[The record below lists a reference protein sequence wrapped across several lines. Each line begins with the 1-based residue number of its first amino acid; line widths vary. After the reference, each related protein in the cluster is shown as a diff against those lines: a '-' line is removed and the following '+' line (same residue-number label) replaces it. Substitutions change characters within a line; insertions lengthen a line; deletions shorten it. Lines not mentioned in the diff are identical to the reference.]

1 MIRVKS
7 EKDIECMRESGKI
20 LASTLKLIE
29 KEIRPGIST
38 KYLDKIANEY
48 IISRGGKP
56 SFLKLYGFPASICS
70 SIDDIVVH
78 GIPRESD
85 ILQEGQI
92 IGVDC
97 GVKYKG
103 FHTDAART
111 FAVGEINDEKKKLI
125 EVTEKSF
132 FEGIKDLKAN
142 DRVGDIGARVQNYV
156 EKHGFSVVRDLV
168 GHGVGKEMHED
179 PSIPNFGRMGLGEKI
194 PANCTLAI
202 EPMVNAGSYEVVFN
216 GMWDVRTKDGRPSA
230 HYENTVLVT
239 ENGVEI
245 LTIDNVGE

>member
-1 MIRVKS
+1 MIKVKS

-20 LASTLKLIE
+20 LARTLELLRS
-29 KEIRPGIST
+29 EIRPGIST

-48 IISRGGKP
+48 IISSGGKP
-56 SFLKLYGFPASICS
+56 SFLRLYGFPASICS
-70 SIDDIVVH
+70 SIDDAVVH
-78 GIPRESD
+78 GIPSEKD

-111 FAVGEINDEKKKLI
+111 FAVGNISEEKKKLI
-125 EVTEKSF
+125 EVTEASF
-132 FEGIKDLKAN
+132 FEGIKGLKAN
-142 DRVGDIGARVQNYV
+142 DRVGDIGARVQTYV

-179 PSIPNFGRMGLGEKI
+179 PSIPNFGRAGLGVKL
-194 PANCTLAI
+194 PANCTIAV
-202 EPMVNAGSYEVVFN
+202 EPMVNVGTYEVVFN
-216 GMWDVRTKDGRPSA
+216 GMWNVKTKDHKPSA
-230 HYENTVLVT
+230 HYENTCLVT
-239 ENGVEI
+239 NEGVEI
-245 LTIDNVGE
+245 LTIL